1 MSYSSSQY
9 DELALWYD
17 LRNGNEDALATL
29 LRLYAKPLIGYG
41 RKMISDD
48 SVIEDCIQEVFIQLW
63 QYRHT
68 LKEDVGSVKAYIYSS
83 VRRRIITEVKKST
96 FSSPQ
101 YDGSESEE
109 YFEIG
114 FSVEEKIIQDETE
127 LHRVKIINQHLN
139 SLPKRQKEAI
149 YLKYFKELNNQ
160 EIADIMGVKYQ
171 TVGNL
176 IHEALTFLRTVFP
189 NDAVWLSI
197 LFLYFE

>member
-1 MSYSSSQY
+1 MLYSSSRY

-17 LRNGNEDALATL
+17 LRNGDEEALATL
-29 LRLYAKPLIGYG
+29 LRLYAKPLISYG

-48 SVIEDCIQEVFIQLW
+48 AVIEDCIQEVFIQLW
-63 QYRHT
+63 QYRYS
-68 LKEDVGSVKAYIYSS
+68 LKEDVGSVKAYIFAS
-83 VRRRIITEVKKST
+83 VRRRIITEVKKNVFT
-96 FSSPQ
+96 ATQ
-101 YDGSESEE
+101 YDNSASDG
-109 YFEIG
+109 YFDIG
-114 FSVEEKIIQDETE
+114 FSIEEKIIQNETE

-149 YLKYFKELNNQ
+149 YLKYFKELTNQ

-189 NDAVWLSI
+189 NDAVWLSLLLVYI
-197 LFLYFE
+197 N

>member
-1 MSYSSSQY
+1 MLYSSSRY

-17 LRNGNEDALATL
+17 LRNGDEEALATL
-29 LRLYAKPLIGYG
+29 LRLYAKPLISYG

-48 SVIEDCIQEVFIQLW
+48 AVIEDCIQEVFIQLW
-63 QYRHT
+63 QYRCS
-68 LKEDVGSVKAYIYSS
+68 LKEDVGSVKAYIFAS
-83 VRRRIITEVKKST
+83 VRRRIITEVKKNT
-96 FSSPQ
+96 FATTQ
-101 YDGSESEE
+101 YDNSASDG
-109 YFEIG
+109 YFDIG
-114 FSVEEKIIQDETE
+114 FSIEEKIIQNETE

-149 YLKYFKELNNQ
+149 YLKYFKELTNQ

-189 NDAVWLSI
+189 NDAVWLSLLMVYI
-197 LFLYFE
+197 N